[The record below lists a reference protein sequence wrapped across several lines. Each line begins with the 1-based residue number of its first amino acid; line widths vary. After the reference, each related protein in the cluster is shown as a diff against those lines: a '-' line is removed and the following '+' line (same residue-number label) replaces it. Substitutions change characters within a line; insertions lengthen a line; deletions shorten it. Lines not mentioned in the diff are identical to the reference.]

1 MKRHLVTTSTL
12 LGFSLVLACGSPPK
26 PPETPPDPA
35 LAAPATATAPP
46 AATAKPGPTEG
57 PVAASTSDDVTKG
70 TAAIKAG
77 DWTTAR
83 ASFEAAIKKNPK
95 QADAHYYLGLVMDK
109 TGDKAAA
116 EKHYKEALTLQPDL
130 QEAAENLTATLVETQ
145 KYDDAIAVAK
155 KALARNAKNAEM
167 QLNLAF
173 ALSGKGD
180 VEAASKAFDDA
191 VKLAPNDA
199 RFYLGYAQHLTAA
212 KKSDEAIAK
221 LKQAQRVAGNDV
233 GLLASIALE
242 QKNLRD
248 FQSCVATLDT
258 AIKQKDAAELR
269 VYRGHCKLGLKDL
282 PGALAEFQAAVA
294 KEPNS
299 APAHYSLAGAL
310 ADSGK
315 LKEAIAEWEAYL
327 KLAPNGPL
335 AKQTEAKIKKAK
347 ELLAKGGGAPKK

>member
-1 MKRHLVTTSTL
+1 MKRESL
-12 LGFSLVLACGSPPK
+12 LGAVALSLLLACGGPPK
-26 PPETPPDPA
+26 PPETPAETPPDTG
-35 LAAPATATAPP
+35 ATPSATP
-46 AATAKPGPTEG
+46 KPGPTEG

-77 DWTTAR
+77 DWNAAR
-83 ASFEAAIKKNPK
+83 ASFEAALTKNPK

-109 TGDKAAA
+109 TGDRAAA
-116 EKHYKEALTLQPDL
+116 EKHYREALAIQPDFP
-130 QEAAENLTATLVETQ
+130 EPAENLVALLVEGQ
-145 KYDDAIAVAK
+145 KYEEAITIAK
-155 KALARNAKNAEM
+155 KVLAKNAKNAEM

-180 VEAASKAFDDA
+180 VEGASKAFDDA

-199 RFYLGYAQHLTAA
+199 RFYLGYAQHLAAA
-212 KKSDEAIAK
+212 KKTDEAIAK
-221 LKQAQRVAGNDV
+221 LKQAQRVAGDDP
-233 GLLASIALE
+233 GMLASVALE

-248 FQSCVATLDT
+248 FQSCVATLDH
-258 AIKQKDAAELR
+258 AIKLKDAAELR

-282 PGALAEFQAAVA
+282 PGALAEFQAAVG

-299 APAHYSLAGAL
+299 APAYYSLGGAL

-315 LKEAIAEWEAYL
+315 LKEAIGSWEAYL

-335 AKQTEAKIKKAK
+335 AKQAEAKIKKAK
-347 ELLAKGGGAPKK
+347 ELLAKGGKK